1 MNGDTTVD
9 TRRRRK
15 TGVLGKL
22 LAPASL
28 VLALSVGGCDSFL
41 EVSNPGAVEAS
52 ELNDP
57 ALARTLLVGA
67 LGKFECSLTQYAAA
81 TGVFANEFWTSS
93 NFRVVNAWS
102 QRIDAARESNGTCGG
117 NRGAAGMGA
126 YFAVQ
131 QARTEAEAAYELI
144 SGFPAATPDRER
156 SLGKLAAYGG
166 YAYVLL
172 GEGFCEVPLDG
183 GPIVPKSEIWSNA
196 SRLFDTAIGHANA
209 AGNSDIVLMATMGQA
224 RVHLNNG
231 RLAEASAAA
240 RQIPEG
246 WSRVIRH
253 STVGGGLREN
263 RIWGLNN
270 FGAQISVTEDYRNL
284 EIDGVPDTRVP
295 VEDTGRSG
303 ADQSEPLWIQLKFPE
318 PDSPTPIASWE
329 EAQLIIAEAEGGQ
342 EAVAAINRLRT
353 QAGLPLFESTDE
365 AEIRSQVIEE
375 RRRQLFAEGHRLG
388 DMLRL
393 DLPFPGPIDHQG
405 ATYGPL
411 RCMPIP
417 LSEAN
422 ANPNI

>member
-1 MNGDTTVD
+1 MIDEVTVHMH
-9 TRRRRK
+9 RRRK
-15 TGVLGKL
+15 KGLLARL
-22 LAPASL
+22 LAPATL
-28 VLALSVGGCDSFL
+28 VLALGLSGCDSLL

-52 ELNDP
+52 DLEDP

-67 LGKFECSLTQYAAA
+67 LGKFECAMTQYAIAS
-81 TGVFANEFWTSS
+81 GVFANEFWTSS
-93 NFRVVNAWS
+93 GFRVMNAWS
-102 QRIDAARESNGTCGG
+102 QRIGAAGESNGTCGG
-117 NRGAAGMGA
+117 NRGGAGMGA

-144 SGFPAATPDRER
+144 SGFPTNTPDRER
-156 SLGKLAAYGG
+156 SLGKIAAYGG

-172 GEGFCEVPLDG
+172 GEGFCDVPLDG
-183 GPIVPKSEIWSNA
+183 GPIVPKSEIWSRA
-196 SRLFDTAIGHANA
+196 SNLFTTAIGHANA
-209 AGNSDIVLMATMGQA
+209 AGNTDIVLMATLGQA

-231 RLAEASAAA
+231 RFSEAAAAA

-246 WSRVIRH
+246 WSREIRH

-263 RIWGLNN
+263 RVWGVNN
-270 FGAQISVTEDYRNL
+270 FGGHASVTTAYRGL

-295 VEDTGRSG
+295 VEDTGRLGS
-303 ADQSEPLWIQLKFPE
+303 DNDTPLWVQLKFPE

-365 AEIRSQVIEE
+365 TEIRNQVIEE

-393 DLPFPGPIDHQG
+393 DIPFPAGQDHQG

-411 RCMPIP
+411 TCMPIP
-417 LSEAN
+417 DSELN
-422 ANPNI
+422 SNPNL